1 MMAGV
6 CGLIDHLRFLG
17 HALQPEPTLGDQPN
31 TYTAP
36 HVQINLKL
44 MCIDIRFLASES
56 VGLCLG

>member
-36 HVQINLKL
+36 HVQINLKYRYQVSSFRKCGAMSWL
-44 MCIDIRFLASES
+44 I
-56 VGLCLG
+56 